1 MRIEEAKKLNFRASR
16 SWSKR
21 FGGGPTWAN
30 KVHSS
35 VDERATHA
43 SRLPYQ
49 RGRCF
54 TCTHQHH
61 GLSIRLAC
69 ATTVS
74 TVSSNNSRWHLFIFF
89 DPSLFPRDDIF
100 LRFGQRDIFL
110 SFFRLSETALRQ
122 VFLIYFLNLKK
133 KKKKIT
139 RIAYNIE
146 ATKYLQLGL
155 TSYLR
160 SIVITVERKKYGR
173 KIPKIM
179 RL

>member
-1 MRIEEAKKLNFRASR
+1 MRIEKAKKLDFRASR

-54 TCTHQHH
+54 TCPHQHH
-61 GLSIRLAC
+61 DLSIRLAC

-89 DPSLFPRDDIF
+89 DPFLFPPDDIF
-100 LRFGQRDIFL
+100 LRFSQRDIFSS
-110 SFFRLSETALRQ
+110 SFACQKLALEIGI
-122 VFLIYFLNLKK
+122 FLI
-133 KKKKIT
+133 
-139 RIAYNIE
+139 
-146 ATKYLQLGL
+146 
-155 TSYLR
+155 
-160 SIVITVERKKYGR
+160 
-173 KIPKIM
+173 
-179 RL
+179 

>member
-1 MRIEEAKKLNFRASR
+1 MKQICRWRLSCESRRRKNWIFAQAEAGRKGSV
-16 SWSKR
+16 
-21 FGGGPTWAN
+21 GGPTWAN

-54 TCTHQHH
+54 TCTYQHH

-110 SFFRLSETALRQ
+110 SFFLSLVRNCFETG
-122 VFLIYFLNLKK
+122 FLNLF
-133 KKKKIT
+133 
-139 RIAYNIE
+139 
-146 ATKYLQLGL
+146 
-155 TSYLR
+155 S
-160 SIVITVERKKYGR
+160 
-173 KIPKIM
+173 
-179 RL
+179 